1 MKSQANKTRTTLLM
15 VINNEVVSY
24 LKSKTTIKINGQS
37 PTEQLQSFGKYE
49 IIITN
54 PIITSLGSK
63 DNKKTTV
70 RRGISNNFNDIIKE
84 FSDETSNVKDELDS
98 YINNINKRKILFSK
112 NKLKNQLNCK
122 SPNRNIYNIQ
132 HQHSNMSND
141 DNLNINNNVN
151 TIENNIPL
159 TKKELL
165 HNTMKQAM
173 VTLKTITNNI
183 KNIRYRHNEK
193 KQSLKV
199 KEQLNESPDPQKSTS
214 SITSNESSTSLKK
227 QRNKNNIPH
236 TPKSKH
242 KNASIS
248 PSLFTSQHSTTKA
261 SIINQKNIK
270 ANSSTEI
277 SQLKQSFHK
286 KNTYNAKAKGNSE
299 FKIDL
304 IQSASDLFED
314 DDDDDD
320 DDDQGN
326 KIVKAPIYAFAQ
338 KETISDMN
346 VFCYSP
352 NKKLNM
358 FRENTDVNKK
368 QFKKSKTNVEKRL
381 KEAKKNKLMDH
392 LIALC
397 PKKINDNSESD

>member
-1 MKSQANKTRTTLLM
+1 M
-15 VINNEVVSY
+15 
-24 LKSKTTIKINGQS
+24 
-37 PTEQLQSFGKYE
+37 
-49 IIITN
+49 
-54 PIITSLGSK
+54 
-63 DNKKTTV
+63 
-70 RRGISNNFNDIIKE
+70 
-84 FSDETSNVKDELDS
+84 KDELDS

-151 TIENNIPL
+151 NIENNIPL

-183 KNIRYRHNEK
+183 KNIRYRNNEK

-286 KNTYNAKAKGNSE
+286 KNTYNARAKGNSE

-304 IQSASDLFED
+304 IQSASDLFGD
-314 DDDDDD
+314 DDNDD
-320 DDDQGN
+320 DDDQEN

-346 VFCYSP
+346 VFCHSP

-358 FRENTDVNKK
+358 FRENNDVNKK

-381 KEAKKNKLMDH
+381 KEAKKLKIIDH

-397 PKKINDNSESD
+397 PKKVNDSSESD